1 MSKYLFSTILWDI
14 DGTLLDFNA
23 AEKVALRTLFAKFGL
38 GECTDEMIARYSKIN
53 VRYWERLELQ
63 ELSKPEILVGRFRD
77 FFNEYGIDTSIVPAF
92 NDEYQV
98 RLGDT
103 ITFKDD
109 SYEIIK
115 SLCGR
120 VKQYIVSNGTVA
132 AQTNKLKRSGL
143 GALFDGVYLSEEV
156 AYEKPDVRFFEKIFS
171 EISEKDKAKILIV
184 GDSLTSDMK
193 GGINAGIVTC
203 WYNPYGS
210 PLREGFKV
218 DHEIRDLHEIYS
230 VLGGLK

>member
-14 DGTLLDFNA
+14 DGTLLDFNE

-120 VKQYIVSNGTVA
+120 VKQYIVSNGTIA

-156 AYEKPDVRFFEKIFS
+156 GYEKPDVRFFEKIFS
-171 EISEKDKAKILIV
+171 EISENDKAKILIV

-218 DHEIRDLHEIYS
+218 DYEIKDLHEIYS

>member
-1 MSKYLFSTILWDI
+1 MFSTILWDI

-23 AEKVALRTLFAKFGL
+23 AEKVALRMLFEKFGL

-53 VRYWERLELQ
+53 VRYWERLERQ

-77 FFNEYGIDTSIVPAF
+77 FFDEYGIDTSIVPAF
-92 NDEYQV
+92 NEEYQV

-103 ITFKDD
+103 ITFKDK
-109 SYEIIK
+109 SYDIVK

-120 VKQYIVSNGTVA
+120 FKQYVVSNGTVA

-143 GALFDGVYLSEEV
+143 GVLFDGVYLSEEV
-156 AYEKPDVRFFEKIFS
+156 GYEKPNLLFFEKIFS

-184 GDSLTSDMK
+184 GDSLTSDMQ

-203 WYNPYGS
+203 WYNPSNS
-210 PLREGFKV
+210 PLREGFNV
-218 DHEIRDLHEIYS
+218 DYEIGDLHEIYR
-230 VLGGLK
+230 VLEGVR